1 MKKSIFWTFAV
12 VLLVGLA
19 VSSLISSFVLGRNML
34 NEKVEFMKKTILVVD
49 HALDYEQ
56 PLQEQVKNMQQTSL
70 SEGNRITVITIDG
83 EVLADSGLET
93 VVELDNH
100 KDRREVQ
107 KAIQTGSGYATRFSE
122 NLGMSLLYVAVLR
135 EDHVVR
141 MAVPYQDLFEY
152 FRILLSTLLVSIL
165 VVFLVVI
172 LTAISFSNRLESAEM
187 KRRMEQM
194 EKEKKIRQE
203 FFSNASHE
211 LKTPITSVRGYAE
224 LLSQDFV
231 SDEAV
236 RKDFLAR
243 ILKETDRM
251 ATLIDDILMISR
263 LESKDAEVT
272 LSRVNLKSVVEEVYA
287 SLEPQAAKCNVRL
300 EMNCQDVVLQA
311 SLQQMREL
319 VQNLVSNGIKYNTV
333 NGYVRTRVWQ
343 DQDKVWIE
351 VTDSGCGISEED
363 QARVFERFFR
373 VDKGRSRKM
382 GGTGLGLA
390 IVKHITAYYGGQVH
404 LRSELGN
411 GSCFKVEIP
420 KSGINREE

>member
-12 VLLVGLA
+12 VLLVGLS

-34 NEKVEFMKKTILVVD
+34 NEKIEFMKKTIWVVD
-49 HALDYEQ
+49 YALDYEQ
-56 PLQEQVKNMQQTSL
+56 PLQEQLKKMQQSSL
-70 SEGNRITVITIDG
+70 AEGNRITVITTEG

-93 VVELDNH
+93 VMELDNH

-107 KAIQTGSGYATRFSE
+107 DAMQKGSGYATRFSE
-122 NLGMSLLYVAVLR
+122 NLDMNLLYVAVLC

-165 VVFLVVI
+165 VVFVAVI
-172 LTAISFSNRLESAEM
+172 LTAIPFSNRLESAEM

-236 RKDFLAR
+236 RKDFLSR

-272 LSRVNLKSVVEEVYA
+272 LSRVNLKTVVEEVYA

-300 EMNCQDVVLQA
+300 EMDCQDVVLQA

-319 VQNLVSNGIKYNTV
+319 VQNLVSNGIKYNVV

-343 DQDKVWIE
+343 DTDKVWIE

-390 IVKHITAYYGGQVH
+390 IVKHITAYCGGQVY
-404 LRSELGN
+404 LRSELGK

-420 KSGINREE
+420 RSGINRE